1 MVFFLRIRLPPNS
14 IRTDTPFPYTTLFRS
29 LLDGTGGLV
38 RQDPGTLLVTVA
50 GQTGGDQ
57 VSFANVDGDARRLSG
72 VGDGV
77 DDTDAANMGQLRSV
91 KEQIGDIDA
100 LAVKYDDASLG
111 TITLGGSGGTVLDN
125 LAAGAVSARRLQA
138 VNGAQM
144 YAYLGR
150 VAAFFGG
157 GASVDAG
164 GVLITPSYAIQ
175 GGFFKNR

>member
-1 MVFFLRIRLPPNS
+1 
-14 IRTDTPFPYTTLFRS
+14 
-29 LLDGTGGLV
+29 
-38 RQDPGTLLVTVA
+38 
-50 GQTGGDQ
+50 
-57 VSFANVDGDARRLSG
+57 
-72 VGDGV
+72 
-77 DDTDAANMGQLRSV
+77 MGQLRSV
-91 KEQIGDIDA
+91 EDQIGDIDA

-125 LAAGAVSARRLQA
+125 LAAGAVSASSLQA

-164 GVLITPSYAIQ
+164 GGLRSEEHTSELQPLMRISYDVFCLNKKYLQ
-175 GGFFKNR
+175 SSKR